1 MPHTRYSEGDQ
12 SIDRSR
18 ALRRSSTPAEQKLWA
33 LVRCAS
39 LDGFKFR
46 RQQRLGPYFGDFV
59 CQSARLVVE
68 VDGDT
73 HDGAKAQARD
83 ARRTAFLEHEG
94 YRVIRFANAEVM
106 KNLDGVV
113 DAIRSVLLADSPSP
127 SHTAAPRGPL
137 LCRRG
142 TVPRTVPKTATHPQ
156 GERIE

>member
-1 MPHTRYSEGDQ
+1 MSQTRYSEGDQ
-12 SIDRSR
+12 SILRSR
-18 ALRRSSTPAEQKLWA
+18 ELRRNSTPAEQKLWA
-33 LVRCAS
+33 LLRGAS

-59 CQSARLVVE
+59 CQSRRLVIE

-73 HDGAKAQARD
+73 HDGERAQARD

-94 YRVIRFANAEVM
+94 YRVIRFTNAEVI
-106 KNLDGVV
+106 KNPDGVAL
-113 DAIRSVLLADSPSP
+113 AIRSALQADSPSP
-127 SHTAAPRGPL
+127 SHAAAPRGPL

-156 GERIE
+156 GERSE